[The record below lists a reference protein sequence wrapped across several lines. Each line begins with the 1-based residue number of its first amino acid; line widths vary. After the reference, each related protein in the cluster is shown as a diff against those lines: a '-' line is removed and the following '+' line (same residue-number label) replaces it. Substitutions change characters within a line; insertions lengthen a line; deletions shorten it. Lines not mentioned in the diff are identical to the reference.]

1 MTIQGDN
8 DLVNSLKKPNKV
20 STKQRILENAIHLFA
35 SKGFTETSIRELSA
49 ACGIKE
55 ASIYN
60 YFSSKNAILEYI
72 LDEYAL
78 QISYFD
84 LDRLSIL
91 KENPTVDGIEACLKL
106 TFPEDKVIYY
116 MEELFVIL
124 QEQHRN
130 PLVREFMCE
139 KFIVRSEIAFE
150 AIINIL
156 VELKVLR
163 SDTDADFWKKL
174 HSSLLYTFSSRLL
187 LGIGDSEPGYSG
199 IGMTEL
205 IRRKCEI
212 MLEVCGVKQ

>member
-1 MTIQGDN
+1 MVQ
-8 DLVNSLKKPNKV
+8 SLNKPNKI

-35 SKGFTETSIRELSA
+35 SKGYRETSIRELSA

-60 YFSSKNAILEYI
+60 YFTSKSAILEYI
-72 LDEYAL
+72 LDEYSV
-78 QISYFD
+78 QVSYFD

-91 KENPTVDGIEACLKL
+91 KENPTVEGIESCLKL
-106 TFPEDKVIYY
+106 TFPEDKAIYY
-116 MEELFVIL
+116 MNELFVIL

-130 PLVREFMCE
+130 PIVREFMSE
-139 KFIVRSEIAFE
+139 KFIIRSEKAFE

-156 VELKVLR
+156 KELKVLR
-163 SDTDADFWKKL
+163 PDMDADFWIKM
-174 HSSLLYTFSSRLL
+174 HSSLLYAFSSRML
-187 LGIGDSEPGYSG
+187 LGIGDSEPGYIG

-212 MLEVCGVKQ
+212 MLKVCSDKSHTE